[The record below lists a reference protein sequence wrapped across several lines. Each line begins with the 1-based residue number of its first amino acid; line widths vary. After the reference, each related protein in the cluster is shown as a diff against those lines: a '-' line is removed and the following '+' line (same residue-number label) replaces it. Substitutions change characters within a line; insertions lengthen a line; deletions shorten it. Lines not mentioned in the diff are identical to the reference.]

1 MSETEKTPIVEVL
14 GVSKRFPGVV
24 ALNQVNFSVYPGE
37 VVALIGEN
45 GAGKSTLM
53 KTLGGLHRQD
63 KGEIRIDGKPAEI
76 RNVSDSLHLGISLIH
91 QELNNLD
98 NLDVGGKIFLG
109 REPLTG
115 GVLRFLDRRRIDE
128 DEPA

>member
-1 MSETEKTPIVEVL
+1 MSETEKTPIVEVV

-24 ALNQVNFSVYPGE
+24 ALNQVNFAVYPGE

-63 KGEIRIDGKPAEI
+63 EGEVRIDGKPAAL
-76 RNVSDSLHLGISLIH
+76 RNVIVHPLLGVRLYA
-91 QELNNLD
+91 QEVHNL
-98 NLDVGGKIFLG
+98 
-109 REPLTG
+109 
-115 GVLRFLDRRRIDE
+115 
-128 DEPA
+128 AH